1 MRVHAGS
8 AKFLLVLPLILLLGL
23 VGADRTSVFGQS
35 QREHFWLAGRYDGNR
50 VIIYFDAVKFNKTVP
65 SDARRIIDPVVAGFF
80 QPVELPASYI
90 AHFQKRPDTEHFAL
104 GEEYDVLSGSNAIHV
119 KLTTLVGTEGDEEVG
134 NDSYIGA
141 LGTVIG
147 ECDLLAAEYYVVRRH
162 REPVCGSPRQ
172 AWPGGVFPTRFAGL
186 VHDPVR
192 FDVQTQIVSL
202 LTQRLMLLASDLQRH
217 AAEGHAPAFTVQPF
231 RVADGT
237 LRYYAV
243 AEWKS
248 GARSKPSDF
257 FVGAWLIPAPTLR
270 VLAVEMRHPDVN
282 LPRILNVADV
292 GGGRTA
298 IILSNSALDSNST
311 DVVEYRDGADIAHMR
326 NIQSIG
332 AGE

>member
-1 MRVHAGS
+1 M
-8 AKFLLVLPLILLLGL
+8 
-23 VGADRTSVFGQS
+23 
-35 QREHFWLAGRYDGNR
+35 
-50 VIIYFDAVKFNKTVP
+50 
-65 SDARRIIDPVVAGFF
+65 
-80 QPVELPASYI
+80 
-90 AHFQKRPDTEHFAL
+90 EHFAL

-147 ECDLLAAEYYVVRRH
+147 ECDLSGTEEYYVVRRH

-202 LTQRLMLLASDLQRH
+202 LTQRMMLLASDLQRR
-217 AAEGHAPAFTVQPF
+217 ASKGHAPAFTIQPF
-231 RVADGT
+231 RIADGS
-237 LRYYAV
+237 LRYYAT

-248 GARSKPSDF
+248 GAKPEPSDF
-257 FVGAWLIPAPTLR
+257 SLGAWLVPTPSPR
-270 VLAVEMRHPDVN
+270 VLAVETRHLEVN
-282 LPRILNVADV
+282 LPRILNVTSLGD
-292 GGGRTA
+292 GRTA

-311 DVVEYRDGADIAHMR
+311 DLVEYRDGADVAHMR
-326 NIQSIG
+326 YIQSIG